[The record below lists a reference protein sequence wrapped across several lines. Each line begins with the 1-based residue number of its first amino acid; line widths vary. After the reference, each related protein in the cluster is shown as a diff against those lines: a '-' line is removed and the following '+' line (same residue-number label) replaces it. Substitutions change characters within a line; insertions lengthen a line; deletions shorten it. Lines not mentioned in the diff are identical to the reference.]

1 MNEEVNYQMMGRAVL
16 VMNNIMRHT
25 ILYVLYRTFKTLVV
39 VLSIKTPIQAT
50 NINYVC
56 NNYTV

>member
-25 ILYVLYRTFKTLVV
+25 ILYVLYRTFKTLMI

-50 NINYVC
+50 QYKLCV
-56 NNYTV
+56 